1 MFFDFSAIKKSVQSA
16 EARLADL
23 RKEIEGLQRK
33 REAVR
38 YAPCSRD
45 EVKSL
50 VSGWVKGNG
59 AAYLDTLKSTVEQ
72 FARNPS
78 SMASP
83 HRLKQLTSLGG
94 GDGAASIDAD
104 PRELGQALCALL
116 GPQING
122 ALMGAIDA
130 LDWPDA
136 AVSSADRQVQIN
148 ALDERIAKL
157 QAEETEIVSK
167 AREAG
172 INLE

>member
-16 EARLADL
+16 ESRLADL
-23 RKEIEGLQRK
+23 RKEIEDLQRK

-83 HRLKQLTSLGG
+83 HRLKQLAGLG
-94 GDGAASIDAD
+94 GDGPSGIEAD
-104 PRELGQALCALL
+104 SRELGQALCALL

-122 ALMGAIDA
+122 ALMSAIDA
-130 LDWPDA
+130 LDWPDT

-157 QAEETEIVSK
+157 HAEETEIVSK